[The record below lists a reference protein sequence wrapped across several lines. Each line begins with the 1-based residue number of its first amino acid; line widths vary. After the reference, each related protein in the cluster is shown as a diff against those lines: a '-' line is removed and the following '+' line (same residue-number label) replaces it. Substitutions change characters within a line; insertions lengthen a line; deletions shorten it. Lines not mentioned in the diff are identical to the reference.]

1 MGKWV
6 TGAIVLKDARSRL
19 RVLSSTDTF
28 VQQR

>member
-19 RVLSSTDTF
+19 RVLGSTDIF
-28 VQQR
+28 VQQQ